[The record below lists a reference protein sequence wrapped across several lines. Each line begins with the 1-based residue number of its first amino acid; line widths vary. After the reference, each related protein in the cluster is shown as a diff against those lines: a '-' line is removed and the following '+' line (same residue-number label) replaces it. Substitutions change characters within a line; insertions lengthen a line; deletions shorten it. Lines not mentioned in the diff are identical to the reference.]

1 MMPGLP
7 TVAVTLTR
15 YGAVSVNQTTGLPSA
30 TPTTSLLT
38 VIEEP
43 WKPNAQPQRPEG
55 VTSDDSRLFVCFS
68 EVLGVQNQG
77 TSTARWADRI
87 TATSG
92 TWQVAEVVIAPAMP
106 GIAAAWH
113 AYCLRV
119 RPGDEP

>member
-1 MMPGLP
+1 
-7 TVAVTLTR
+7 
-15 YGAVSVNQTTGLPSA
+15 
-30 TPTTSLLT
+30 
-38 VIEEP
+38 
-43 WKPNAQPQRPEG
+43 

-77 TSTARWADRI
+77 TSTARRADRI
-87 TATSG
+87 ASASG
-92 TWQVAEVVIAPAMP
+92 TWQVSEVVIAPAMP